1 MKISSLSLRLVSVV
15 IAGACSA
22 CLTSCGGGGGGVQ
35 TPPVNPTVTS
45 VSVTCFASSVGT
57 GQTNQCS
64 AAVQGTGSFSSAV
77 NWSASSGSVSAAGL
91 FTAPGAAGSAT
102 VKATSVADAT
112 KSGSAGVTVVTLQ
125 KAGFT
130 YEGLTHVSWA
140 SSDYNTPA
148 GTSAQDGIAATGAS
162 WGGVLATWYMP
173 TATSTTIS
181 TQSYTPSDAAVVA
194 AIQEMHAK
202 GLKVMLKPHVDVLD
216 GTWRGAIN
224 PSDVNA
230 WFASFTA
237 FIVHYAQLAQTNGV
251 DMLCFGT
258 EYKTMSG
265 AANLGSWTSVINAI
279 RANYTGPLAYAA
291 NATSGGDEFT
301 SVSFWSQVDVIGLDG
316 YFPLT
321 NQSDPT
327 LAQLVSAWSMNVNGE
342 NIVANIQNFAGAHP
356 GQPVIF
362 TEIGYK
368 SVPGT
373 NTQPW
378 NFSLGNG
385 GPADNSEQQNC
396 YEAMYEV
403 WSPQT
408 AISGNFWWAW
418 PVQAPVAG
426 DTDYNPRSKPAELV
440 TLRNWQ

>member
-1 MKISSLSLRLVSVV
+1 MTRRLRLAAMVT
-15 IAGACSA
+15 ALACFA
-22 CLTSCGGGGGGVQ
+22 FITGCGGGGVEK
-35 TPPVNPTVTS
+35 PPPNLPTITS

-64 AAVQGTGSFSSAV
+64 ATVQGTGNFNTAV
-77 NWSASSGSVSAAGL
+77 TWSASVGSVSGTGL
-91 FTAPGAAGSAT
+91 FTAPGTSGPAT
-102 VKATSVADAT
+102 VTATSVAAS

-130 YEGLTHVSWA
+130 YEGLTHVSWQ
-140 SSDYNTPA
+140 SSEYNTAA
-148 GTSAQDGIAATGAS
+148 GATAQDGIAASGAG

-173 TATSTTIS
+173 TATSTSIS
-181 TQSYTPSDAAVVA
+181 SQAGSPTDAAVIA
-194 AIQEMHAK
+194 AIQELHAK

-216 GTWRGAIN
+216 GTWRGAIS
-224 PSDVNA
+224 PSNVNA
-230 WFASFTA
+230 WFVSFTA

-251 DMLCFGT
+251 ELLCFGT

-265 AANLGSWTSVINAI
+265 AANLANWTTVISAI
-279 RANYTGPLAYAA
+279 RVVYTGPLVYAA
-291 NATSGGDEFT
+291 NATSALDEFT
-301 SVSFWSQVDVIGLDG
+301 SVSFWSLVDVIGLDA

-321 NQSDPT
+321 NHADPT
-327 LAQLVSAWSMNVNGE
+327 LAQLVSAWSSNVNGE
-342 NIVANIQNFAGAHP
+342 NIVADIQNFAGAHP
-356 GQPVIF
+356 GRPVMF

-378 NFSLGNG
+378 TFSLGNG

-403 WSPQT
+403 WGNQK
-408 AISGNFWWAW
+408 AVMSGNFWWAW
-418 PVQAPVAG
+418 PVPAPAAG

>member
-1 MKISSLSLRLVSVV
+1 MTSLWLRLAVV
-15 IAGACSA
+15 AATLSFLLFIA
-22 CLTSCGGGGGGVQ
+22 SCGGGGIQ
-35 TPPVNPTVTS
+35 TPPPPNPTVTS
-45 VSVTCFASSVGT
+45 VSVTCFASSIGT

-64 AAVQGTGSFSSAV
+64 ATVRGTGNFNTAV
-77 NWSASSGSVSAAGL
+77 SWSASVGSVSGTGL
-91 FTAPGAAGSAT
+91 FTAPGTSGPAT
-102 VKATSVADAT
+102 ITATSVAAS

-130 YEGLTHVSWA
+130 YEGLTHVSWQ
-140 SSDYNTPA
+140 SSEYNTAA
-148 GTSAQDGIAATGAS
+148 GTTAQDGIATTGAS

-173 TATSTTIS
+173 AATSTSIS
-181 TQSYTPSDAAVVA
+181 SQSYTPTDAAVVA
-194 AIQEMHAK
+194 AIQELHAK

-224 PSDVNA
+224 PSDANA

-237 FIVHYAQLAQTNGV
+237 FILHYAQLAQTNGV
-251 DMLCFGT
+251 ELLCFGT

-265 AANLGSWTSVINAI
+265 PANLANWTSVINAI

-291 NATSGGDEFT
+291 NATYGGDEF
-301 SVSFWSQVDVIGLDG
+301 SAVSFWSQVDVIGLDA

-321 NQSDPT
+321 NDADPT

-356 GQPVIF
+356 GKPVIF

-403 WSPQT
+403 WSNQK
-408 AISGNFWWAW
+408 AVMSGNFWWAW
-418 PVQAPVAG
+418 PVPAPATG

>member
-1 MKISSLSLRLVSVV
+1 MTGSRLSLRLAAVV
-15 IAGACSA
+15 IALACFA
-22 CLTSCGGGGGGVQ
+22 FITGCGGGGVG
-35 TPPVNPTVTS
+35 TPPPVLSAITS

-64 AAVQGTGSFSSAV
+64 AMVQGTGSFSSAV
-77 NWSASSGSVSAAGL
+77 NWSATAGSVSGAGL
-91 FTAPGAAGSAT
+91 FTAPGAAGPAT
-102 VKATSVADAT
+102 IKATSAADAT

-130 YEGLTHVSWA
+130 YEGLTHVSWQ
-140 SSDYNTPA
+140 SSEYNTAA

-251 DMLCFGT
+251 EMLCFGT
-258 EYKTMSG
+258 E
-265 AANLGSWTSVINAI
+265 
-279 RANYTGPLAYAA
+279 
-291 NATSGGDEFT
+291 
-301 SVSFWSQVDVIGLDG
+301 
-316 YFPLT
+316 
-321 NQSDPT
+321 
-327 LAQLVSAWSMNVNGE
+327 
-342 NIVANIQNFAGAHP
+342 
-356 GQPVIF
+356 
-362 TEIGYK
+362 
-368 SVPGT
+368 
-373 NTQPW
+373 
-378 NFSLGNG
+378 
-385 GPADNSEQQNC
+385 
-396 YEAMYEV
+396 
-403 WSPQT
+403 
-408 AISGNFWWAW
+408 
-418 PVQAPVAG
+418 
-426 DTDYNPRSKPAELV
+426 
-440 TLRNWQ
+440 